1 MCRRAAEETSAVWV
15 PLHVDSGYGN
25 SAVCSHSF
33 LMLERIL
40 ATIEGRGRKKKSH
53 TIPAEGSVGVH
64 SITADVLIGGRGG
77 GGCLARERNSLDVY

>member
-1 MCRRAAEETSAVWV
+1 
-15 PLHVDSGYGN
+15 
-25 SAVCSHSF
+25 
-33 LMLERIL
+33 MLERIL